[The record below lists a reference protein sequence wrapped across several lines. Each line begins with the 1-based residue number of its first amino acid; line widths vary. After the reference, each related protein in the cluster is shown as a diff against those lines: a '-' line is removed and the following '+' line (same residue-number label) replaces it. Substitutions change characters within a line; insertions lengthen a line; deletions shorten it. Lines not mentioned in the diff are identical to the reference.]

1 MRNLAA
7 LLVDY
12 TAALNRYDL
21 ETVESMFAE
30 NAVYVS
36 PGLDGEIKGRAAI
49 MEAFRRYFA
58 EHPDQVNVDE
68 DTCVLDANTLQARW
82 RLGSSKSK
90 RSGTQRITFDSHGLI
105 SKIEVMDD

>member
-7 LLVDY
+7 LLVEY

-21 ETVESMFAE
+21 ETVENMFSE

-36 PGLDGEIKGRAAI
+36 PGLDGAIHGRAAI

-68 DTCVLDANTLQARW
+68 DACVLDANTLQARW
-82 RLGSSKSK
+82 RLESSKSK
-90 RSGTQRITFDSHGLI
+90 RSGTQIINFNADGEIQR
-105 SKIEVMDD
+105 IEVLDD

>member
-7 LLVDY
+7 LLADY

-21 ETVESMFAE
+21 ETVENMFSE

-36 PGLDGEIKGRAAI
+36 PGLDGEIKGRSAI

-58 EHPDQVNVDE
+58 EHQDQVNFDE
-68 DTCVLDANTLQARW
+68 DAGALDANTLQARW
-82 RLGSSKSK
+82 RLASSKTK
-90 RSGTQRITFDSHGLI
+90 RSGKQIINFNAEGEIQRI
-105 SKIEVMDD
+105 EVLDD